1 MEAASILAIII
12 LIIAILIMI
21 YYYLQITN
29 NQIYQN
35 IHSQATGISSRVG
48 QEEYFTNIT
57 DKMNDFSG
65 KIKDKI
71 QDEEDEEHISKADV
85 ISNKIDQFIDEQ
97 SEQVIADWDLVTH
110 KDLDSIIEKYDSIEK
125 DLNQYKQDNN
135 NRVETIESR
144 LDDIDK
150 KLEEME

>member
-65 KIKDKI
+65 KIKDRI
-71 QDEEDEEHISKADV
+71 QDEEDEEHI

-144 LDDIDK
+144 LNDIDK

>member
-65 KIKDKI
+65 KIKDRI

-135 NRVETIESR
+135 NRVDWMI
-144 LDDIDK
+144 LIKNLK
-150 KLEEME
+150 KWNK

>member
-1 MEAASILAIII
+1 
-12 LIIAILIMI
+12 
-21 YYYLQITN
+21 
-29 NQIYQN
+29 
-35 IHSQATGISSRVG
+35 
-48 QEEYFTNIT
+48 
-57 DKMNDFSG
+57 MNDFSG
-65 KIKDKI
+65 KIKDRI

-125 DLNQYKQDNN
+125 DLKQYKQDNN

-144 LDDIDK
+144 LNDIDK

>member
-65 KIKDKI
+65 KIKDRI
-71 QDEEDEEHISKADV
+71 QDEEHISKADV

-144 LDDIDK
+144 LNDIDK